1 MPANPPEG
9 PGSDDRSPDVVA
21 APLGPLSR
29 EQFAAIAQESG
40 LKGLYALFQTL
51 WDQNQALQARVATLQ
66 AEVAQLRQQL
76 GQNSRNSSK
85 PPASDGY
92 QKPAPKSRRQR
103 SGRKPGRSPGH
114 PGSTLR
120 FRADPDQQIR
130 HSVRICGRCGEDLVD
145 TPPTSVERRQVIDLP
160 NPPVIVIE
168 HQGEVKACPHC
179 GARTRA
185 QFPEGVRAPVQYGPN
200 ILTLIA
206 YLHYYQLIPF
216 ARVRELLRD
225 VWDLPLSTGPVLRG
239 LRLVAT
245 RLEPVMESVRR
256 ALQSA
261 PVVNTDETGIRVE
274 GHLAWFHTVSTP
286 RLTFLFAHARRG
298 RAAVDAMDIL
308 PHRTGTTIHDGWAPY
323 REYPGHHGLC
333 NAHHDRELTAAEEA
347 THQDWAASLRHL
359 LSTMKTAADAARQA
373 GADTVS
379 PAIRQDLLAR
389 YDGLIKEGLS
399 QNPERLPKPGRR
411 RRPAQSK
418 TRNLLERLDTQRA
431 NVLRFLDDLTV
442 PFDNN
447 LAERDLRMVKVRQKI
462 SGTFRTTA
470 GAQAFGTVRGYLGT
484 AKKQGQPL
492 LTALRSVLHGDP
504 WTPDTT

>member
-1 MPANPPEG
+1 MPAQPPEG
-9 PGSDDRSPDVVA
+9 SDSDDRRVA
-21 APLGPLSR
+21 PAPPGPLSR
-29 EQFAAIAQESG
+29 EQFAAVAQESG
-40 LKGLYALFQTL
+40 LDGLYARFQAL
-51 WDQNQALQARVATLQ
+51 WTQNQALQAQVATLQ
-66 AEVAQLRQQL
+66 TEVAQLRQQL

-120 FRADPDQQIR
+120 FRTDPDRQVR
-130 HSVRICGRCGEDLVD
+130 HPVSACDQCGEDLTS
-145 TPPTSVERRQVIDLP
+145 TPPTAVERRQVIDLP
-160 NPPVIVIE
+160 DQPVVVTE
-168 HQGEVKACPHC
+168 HQAEVKACPHC
-179 GARTRA
+179 GARTHA
-185 QFPEGVRAPVQYGPN
+185 PFPEGVRAPVQYGPN

-216 ARVRELLRD
+216 ARLRELLRD
-225 VWDLPLSTGPVLRG
+225 VWDLPLSTGPVFRG
-239 LRLVAT
+239 LRQVAA
-245 RLEPVMESVRR
+245 RLEPVMETVRQ
-256 ALQSA
+256 ALHSA
-261 PVVNTDETGIRVE
+261 PVVNTDETGMRVE
-274 GHLAWFHTVSTP
+274 GKLAWFHTVSTP

-308 PHRTGTTIHDGWAPY
+308 PHRTGTTIHDGWPTY
-323 REYPGHHGLC
+323 REYPGNHGLC
-333 NAHHDRELTAAEEA
+333 NAHHDRELTAAEE
-347 THQDWAASLRHL
+347 TTQQDWAAALRHL
-359 LSTMKTAADAARQA
+359 LSEMKAAADAARAA
-373 GADTVS
+373 GADMVP
-379 PAIRQDLLAR
+379 PATREELLTR
-389 YDGLIKEGLS
+389 YDQYIQEGLR
-399 QNPERLPKPGRR
+399 QNPARLPQPGRR

-431 NVLRFLDDLTV
+431 DVLRFLDDLTV

-462 SGTFRTTA
+462 SGTFRTQA
-470 GAQAFGTVRGYLGT
+470 GARAFGTVRGYLGT

-492 LTALRSVLHGDP
+492 LAALRSVFLGDP